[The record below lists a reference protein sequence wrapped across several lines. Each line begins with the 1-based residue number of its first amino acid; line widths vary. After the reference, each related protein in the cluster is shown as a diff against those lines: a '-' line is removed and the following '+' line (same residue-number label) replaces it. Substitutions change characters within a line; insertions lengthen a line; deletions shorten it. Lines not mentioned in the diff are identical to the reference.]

1 MARNMSFM
9 LTTQQIL
16 AGTKDVTRR
25 LGWWTLK
32 PGDQLNAV
40 EKGMGL
46 KRGQKVVRLRRIE
59 VTSVRHERLD
69 AITPEDV
76 VREGFPEMTTSQFV
90 EMFCRT
96 HQGCT
101 PATIVNRIEF
111 KYLEAA

>member
-9 LTTQQIL
+9 LTMQQVL

-25 LGWWTLK
+25 VGWRNLK
-32 PGDQLNAV
+32 PGDHLHAV

-69 AITPEDV
+69 AITPDDV
-76 VREGFPEMTTSQFV
+76 VREGFPEMTPLEFI
-90 EMFCRT
+90 ELFCRT